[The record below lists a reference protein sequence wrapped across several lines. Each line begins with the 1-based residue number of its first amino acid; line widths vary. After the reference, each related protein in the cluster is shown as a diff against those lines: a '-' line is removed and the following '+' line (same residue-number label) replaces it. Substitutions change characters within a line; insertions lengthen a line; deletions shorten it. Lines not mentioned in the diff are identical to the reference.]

1 MLPAFLFYSKQTI
14 RLATVNNM
22 FTDGKRH
29 FSQSKWHLSRS
40 KRPFSLVE
48 KGRSARS
55 KRPFCSER
63 TGHEPVARE

>member
-29 FSQSKWHLSRS
+29 FSQSNVANVATLRKHPHSI
-40 KRPFSLVE
+40 FVE
-48 KGRSARS
+48 
-55 KRPFCSER
+55 
-63 TGHEPVARE
+63 V